1 MAAKNTPMNELY
13 KSRPENMGGALLVGF
28 ALCVVVGWTIVFITE
43 RPTALDWFA
52 VTVVMLV
59 VASWTAFIVDEAIW
73 QICGIETCEYD
84 DEWIY
89 VTKKKL
95 VRWKWRISWNKISN
109 VSEYSP
115 HPLWKAITQITM
127 AGKPQEKIVI
137 SYGMG
142 RKLRCG
148 TNLTERQCQEVMK
161 TIENRILAE
170 KK

>member
-1 MAAKNTPMNELY
+1 MNELY
-13 KSRPENMGGALLVGF
+13 KSRPENRGGALLVVF
-28 ALCVVVGWTIVFITE
+28 AVCVVVGLITVVIME
-43 RPTALDWFA
+43 RPSTSDWLA
-52 VTVVMLV
+52 VAVLMLV
-59 VASWTAFIVDEAIW
+59 FTTWTAYLLDEAIW
-73 QICGIETCEYD
+73 QICGVETCEYD

-95 VRWKWRISWNKISN
+95 VRWKWRIRWSEISD
-109 VSEYSP
+109 VSVYN
-115 HPLWKAITQITM
+115 HHALWKAITYNTL
-127 AGKPQEKIVI
+127 AGKSQEKLVI
-137 SYGMG
+137 SYDKE

>member
-1 MAAKNTPMNELY
+1 MNELY
-13 KSRPENMGGALLVGF
+13 KSRPENRGGALLVVF
-28 ALCVVVGWTIVFITE
+28 ALCVVVGLITVVIME
-43 RPTALDWFA
+43 RPSTSDWLA
-52 VTVVMLV
+52 VAVLMLV
-59 VASWTAFIVDEAIW
+59 FTTWTAYLLDEAIW

-84 DEWIY
+84 NEGIY

-95 VRWKWRISWNKISN
+95 VRRIWRISWNKISN

-115 HPLWKAITQITM
+115 HPLWKAITQITV